1 MKSVFKG
8 LGISLFFQILILT
21 ACNTIN
27 STAQSNLN
35 RRLDR
40 IPHIFL
46 QNYER
51 HQSSIESRYRN
62 LFLEFCE
69 EKNIDPS
76 NLENGRKFYL
86 ISFLHEFFTSQTSS
100 TGSKGDLTQEIPYY
114 WHYGLENPR
123 DKIILRSNGINL
135 GSLPPP
141 QEFRRYLH
149 YSSIDRT
156 PALYLTDLFE
166 TEAKYQSEEAGI
178 FSTFGWCSER
188 EMAFVCLLD
197 LIGFKGKVVAS
208 GAHSWS
214 EFWLSFGKI
223 AGGEVPI
230 IARVDNTYNSLSFE
244 ETALNGLNSWT
255 NNFGNTK
262 EAGWYNQKAHSG
274 IEKQRI
280 RNFRVSENAKRR
292 ISDSVGRFYKQ

>member
-1 MKSVFKG
+1 MERVFRG
-8 LGISLFFQILILT
+8 LGIGLFFQILILA
-21 ACNTIN
+21 ACIPIN

-35 RRLDR
+35 RRLDG

-51 HQSSIESRYRN
+51 HQTSIESRYRN

-69 EKNIDPS
+69 EKNLDSS

-100 TGSKGDLTQEIPYY
+100 TGSKGDLTREIPYY
-114 WHYGLENPR
+114 WHYGMENPR
-123 DKIILRSNGINL
+123 DKIILRSNGRNL

-141 QEFRRYLH
+141 REFRRYLH

-156 PALYLTDLFE
+156 PALFLTDLFKS
-166 TEAKYQSEEAGI
+166 EAKYQSEEAGI

-197 LIGFKGKVVAS
+197 LLSFEGKVMAS

-214 EFWLSFGKI
+214 EFWLSFRKK
-223 AGGEVPI
+223 AGGDIPI
-230 IARVDNTYNSLSFE
+230 IAHVDNTYNSISFE
-244 ETALNGLNSWT
+244 ETSSNRLNSWR
-255 NNFGNTK
+255 NNFGTTR
-262 EAGWYNQKAHSG
+262 EASWYNLKAHSR

-280 RNFRVSENAKRR
+280 SNFRVSEIAKRR
-292 ISDSVGRFYKQ
+292 ISDSVNRFYN